1 MVSNS
6 IIQVFLKWIFWMQN
20 ILDSFLFLKPRMEHH
35 LFVLEDK
42 MSKSY
47 DVLSDRQIEIVLFA
61 LEELL
66 IRKIPKASVLEINEI
81 ISYFENY
88 NSAFNPLDH
97 EQSK

>member
-1 MVSNS
+1 MEYN
-6 IIQVFLKWIFWMQN
+6 VFA
-20 ILDSFLFLKPRMEHH
+20 
-35 LFVLEDK
+35 LEDK

-47 DVLSDRQIEIVLFA
+47 DVLSDRQIEVILFA
-61 LEELL
+61 LELL
-66 IRKIPKASVLEINEI
+66 DNTNLTKEGAREVNEI